1 MEKKLRVA
9 SCELRAKASA
19 PSHLHTFTP
28 SNFHTR
34 NSQLS
39 LRPNLRGVPPAA
51 VRARG
56 LRPNFRGVPPAA
68 FRAATGFTFIEVL
81 FAVIILGIGFIMIA
95 GIFPVAIQQTAVV
108 SNETQ
113 GSLITRD
120 AIRKIQDIADAP
132 ISTGTQNYPPS
143 TSATTYSLFQPTLV
157 GGNPT
162 VQAFSPNIMQALGS
176 DCFYSSDRRFGWAG
190 FYRRDSTTSP
200 FAQIFI
206 VALQNPNFPNYTT
219 LYQPGETTLI
229 NPAPPIP
236 PVVAPPVPPIFYN
249 YAQNSPYTTPTV
261 APNQPTPGVP
271 ATTTAN
277 VYYEPDGT
285 TTIEILYPATQ
296 STPNGATGAYVLLA
310 GGATPANM
318 VGRFFRLGAPLG
330 TSSPDYPTPFTPP
343 VGQSYEFYQVQSGTD
358 ITPADATANGFVA
371 SSSTAVITTATIFMV
386 GRAPTL
392 TSGTEFT
399 GPFTG
404 PNQDIGVASAFIR
417 INTANN

>member
-1 MEKKLRVA
+1 MRKPE
-9 SCELRAKASA
+9 
-19 PSHLHTFTP
+19 
-28 SNFHTR
+28 TR
-34 NSQLS
+34 N
-39 LRPNLRGVPPAA
+39 PNTESSPNDETR
-51 VRARG
+51 RARRAI
-56 LRPNFRGVPPAA
+56 RPSGFGFDSDFWFRNS
-68 FRAATGFTFIEVL
+68 GFTFIEVL

-95 GIFPVAIQQTAVV
+95 GVFPVAIQQTAVV
-108 SNETQ
+108 TSETQ

-120 AIRKIQDIADAP
+120 AIRRIQDIADAP

-143 TSATTYSLFQPTLV
+143 TSTTSYSLFQPTN
-157 GGNPT
+157 GT

-219 LYQPGETTLI
+219 LYQPGETTAI
-229 NPAPPIP
+229 SPAPPIP
-236 PVVAPPVPPIFYN
+236 PTVAPPVPPIFYN
-249 YAQNSPYTTPTV
+249 YASPSPYTPPTV
-261 APNQPTPGVP
+261 APAQPTLGVA

-277 VYYEPDGT
+277 VYYCPDGT

-343 VGQSYEFYQVQSGTD
+343 VGQPYEIYQVQSGTD
-358 ITPADATANGFVA
+358 ITPADAAAQAPPWPG
-371 SSSTAVITTATIFMV
+371 SLSTAAITGATIFMV
-386 GRAPTL
+386 GRAPAYNAA
-392 TSGTEFT
+392 TSDYS

-417 INTANN
+417 VNTANN

>member
-9 SCELRAKASA
+9 SDELRAKASA
-19 PSHLHTFTP
+19 PLRLCVSSSP
-28 SNFHTR
+28 FH
-34 NSQLS
+34 SS
-39 LRPNLRGVPPAA
+39 FE
-51 VRARG
+51 
-56 LRPNFRGVPPAA
+56 FRIS
-68 FRAATGFTFIEVL
+68 GFTFIEIL

-120 AIRKIQDIADAP
+120 AIRRIQDIADAP

-143 TSATTYSLFQPTLV
+143 TSTITYSLFQPT
-157 GGNPT
+157 GTSANPT
-162 VQAFSPNIMQALGS
+162 VQAFSPNILQALGS

-190 FYRRDSTTSP
+190 FYRRDSATSP

-219 LYQPGETTLI
+219 TYEPGETTQFS
-229 NPAPPIP
+229 PQPPIP
-236 PVVAPPVPPIFYN
+236 PVVAPPVPPTMYN
-249 YAQNSPYTTPTV
+249 YAPPSTYA
-261 APNQPTPGVP
+261 APNPAPAQPTLGVS
-271 ATTTAN
+271 ATITAN
-277 VYYEPDGT
+277 VYYMPDGT
-285 TTIEILYPATQ
+285 TTIEIEYPATQ
-296 STPNGATGAYVLLA
+296 SAPNGATGAYVLLA

-330 TSSPDYPTPFTPP
+330 SSSPDYPTPFTAP
-343 VGQSYEFYQVQSGTD
+343 VGQSYEIYQVQSGSD
-358 ITPADATANGFVA
+358 LTPADGFTA
-371 SSSTAVITTATIFMV
+371 SSSAPVISAATIFIV
-386 GRAPTL
+386 GRAPIYNAA
-392 TSGTEFT
+392 TSDYS

-417 INTANN
+417 VNTANN